1 MKPVLILFGAFDRH
15 NLGDLLFPHII
26 SALLPE
32 PQPLFAGLAQHDMR
46 VYGGHQVLAL
56 ADLIRQHAGQPVSL
70 IHVGGELLDCDL
82 YQAAIML
89 QSMPEAPQLIRR
101 YDADPSAGL
110 RRAQQQLGL
119 QQQCAY
125 LADKRCFA
133 QPSRFIYNAI
143 GGVELNSASDGYRQ
157 EVLTRLKQADFISV
171 RDHQTRQ
178 MLAQAGIPSQLQP
191 DCVALLPT
199 LFGSTVD
206 QHAHQGEVA
215 AIRHRCANGYLA
227 VQFAAEYGD
236 DASLA
241 AIATQLAEVAQQQQ
255 VDIVFFRAGAAPWH
269 DEIEVYQR
277 IAALLPGIHT
287 QLFHSLN
294 IWDICALL
302 RHCRAF
308 CGTSLHGRIIAN
320 SFARPAVSFA
330 AAGKGHKLAA
340 YLHSHLPP
348 DGVQVAPLNGIFHAL
363 EQSLACNPSLLT
375 QAAQHAA
382 SDARHGCERWLSS
395 L

>member
-1 MKPVLILFGAFDRH
+1 MKPALILFGAFDRH

-32 PQPLFAGLAQHDMR
+32 AQSLFAGLAQRDMR
-46 VYGGHQVLAL
+46 AYGGHRVLAL
-56 ADLIRQHAGQPVSL
+56 ADLIRQHAGQPVRL

-89 QSMPEAPQLIRR
+89 QSAPEARQLIRR

-110 RRAQQQLGL
+110 RWAQQQLGL

-133 QPSRFIYNAI
+133 QPSRLIYNAI

-157 EVLTRLKQADFISV
+157 EALARLKQADFISV
-171 RDHQTRQ
+171 RDRQTRQ
-178 MLAQAGIPSQLQP
+178 ALAQAGIYSQLQP
-191 DCVALLPT
+191 DCVTLLPE
-199 LFGSTVD
+199 LFGAAIS
-206 QHAHQGEVA
+206 QRAEQGEVA
-215 AIRHRCANGYLA
+215 SIRQSCANGYLA

-241 AIATQLAEVAQQQQ
+241 AIAVQLDTVAQQQQ
-255 VDIVFFRAGAAPWH
+255 LAIVFFRAGAAPWH
-269 DEIEVYQR
+269 DDIEVYRR
-277 IAALLPGIHT
+277 IASMLPGIHT
-287 QLFHSLN
+287 QLFQSLN

-330 AAGKGHKLAA
+330 TAGKGNKLAA

-348 DGVQVAPLNGIFHAL
+348 DGAEVAPLNGISHAL
-363 EQSLACNPSLLT
+363 EQSRACNPSLLT